1 MNTVLKYT
9 LMAAIIMCGSVSTF
23 AQCDIANDRCV
34 EYLEQEFISDGQNY
48 RALLVEDEVAE
59 FTTTFYAGVQY
70 RIAACSGDS
79 DGILEFRVYDQNRTL
94 LFDNSDYETSPYWN
108 FVSEN
113 NMDCIIEASLNTEK
127 AESGCAVILL
137 GFKN

>member
-1 MNTVLKYT
+1 MNTGLKNI
-9 LMAAIIMCGSVSTF
+9 LLAILALVGAVQVN
-23 AQCDIANDRCV
+23 AQCDEANKRCIDH
-34 EYLEQEFISDGQNY
+34 LEEEFISDGQNY

-59 FTTTFYAGVQY
+59 FTTTFYAGVKY
-70 RIAACSGDS
+70 RIAACSGAS
-79 DGILEFRVYDQNRTL
+79 DGILKFRVYDQNRTI

-108 FVSEN
+108 FVSESN
-113 NMDCIIEASLNTEK
+113 IDCIIEASLDQEK